1 MELGLAA
8 SYSKTYLQHTNMG
21 QFMVPFDLVVF
32 IPEFTT
38 DGAAVSGQT
47 FPADLI
53 DPLWVIE
60 LTSAGPLTISKD
72 LGLWSVLYLSLSL
85 GLYTI

>member
-8 SYSKTYLQHTNMG
+8 SYSKTNLQHTNIG

-38 DGAAVSGQT
+38 DGT